1 MRVWTCLQGHPGC
14 LPLSAFLK
22 QGGRGWA
29 PLPRKAGCSAR
40 AGPRPRGGDHSRS
53 RDSVYPPLQDW
64 KDHQHMCGQSAAVTV
79 QGDDV
84 HVGEGVIEKV
94 TV

>member
-1 MRVWTCLQGHPGC
+1 MSRLGAPAQEGWLLSTCRTAASG
-14 LPLSAFLK
+14 
-22 QGGRGWA
+22 GGR
-29 PLPRKAGCSAR
+29 
-40 AGPRPRGGDHSRS
+40 SRN
-53 RDSVYPPLQDW
+53 RDSACASLQDW
-64 KDHQHMCGQSAAVTV
+64 KDHQHMCGQPAAVTV

>member
-1 MRVWTCLQGHPGC
+1 MGN
-14 LPLSAFLK
+14 
-22 QGGRGWA
+22 
-29 PLPRKAGCSAR
+29 
-40 AGPRPRGGDHSRS
+40 HSRG
-53 RDSVYPPLQDW
+53 RDPVCPSLQDW
-64 KDHQHMCGQSAAVTV
+64 KDHQHMCGQPAAVTV

>member
-1 MRVWTCLQGHPGC
+1 M
-14 LPLSAFLK
+14 
-22 QGGRGWA
+22 
-29 PLPRKAGCSAR
+29 
-40 AGPRPRGGDHSRS
+40 GDHSRN
-53 RDSVYPPLQDW
+53 RDAVCPSLQDW
-64 KDHQHMCGQSAAVTV
+64 KDHQHMCGQSATVTV